1 MRLVSTCFVLGFN
14 PSRQLSSTQ
23 PLVHPPHERIKKVNV
38 WELVDRDKDSLQ
50 SRVKAVY
57 TSKTRILL
65 LLPIGRQMLSHS
77 QENRRKK
84 KKQENMHYISTSNA
98 PPIPFSFFIPAF
110 IALLMTTPLYEI
122 SLWPVWISCP
132 VLFPSYLFTHGSS
145 LVEQQRSG
153 KFFVLV

>member
-14 PSRQLSSTQ
+14 PNRQLSSTQ

-84 KKQENMHYISTSNA
+84 KKSRKTCITL
-98 PPIPFSFFIPAF
+98 
-110 IALLMTTPLYEI
+110 ALQMPHP
-122 SLWPVWISCP
+122 SP
-132 VLFPSYLFTHGSS
+132 FPSLSRLLLLYWWPHHCMKYPSGQFGPVVLSS
-145 LVEQQRSG
+145 SPATYSPMAPLW
-153 KFFVLV
+153 

>member
-57 TSKTRILL
+57 TSKQEFFCYFLL
-65 LLPIGRQMLSHS
+65 AGRCLATHRKT
-77 QENRRKK
+77 EEKK

-98 PPIPFSFFIPAF
+98 PPIPFSFFILAF